1 MNEAS
6 AGQIIGL
13 YRRHARAWSE
23 ARGELLGGEAPWLEK
38 FLHPLPEH
46 AEILDLGCGSGRPIA
61 AHLIGLGHLLTG
73 VDASPQLL
81 AMARDMAPDQRWLA
95 ADMRRLVL
103 GRRFDG
109 VLAWDSFFHL
119 THADQRAMFPV
130 FAAHVEPGGTLMF
143 TAGPAH
149 GVAMGTLFGEPLF
162 HASLSP
168 DEYRQ
173 HLDAHGFDVLDH
185 VAEDPD
191 CGGHTVWLARRRA
204 D

>member
-1 MNEAS
+1 M
-6 AGQIIGL
+6 
-13 YRRHARAWSE
+13 
-23 ARGELLGGEAPWLEK
+23 
-38 FLHPLPEH
+38 
-46 AEILDLGCGSGRPIA
+46 
-61 AHLIGLGHLLTG
+61 TG

-81 AMARDMAPDQRWLA
+81 AMARDMAPNQRWVA
-95 ADMRRLVL
+95 ADMRRLAL

-119 THADQRAMFPV
+119 THADQRAMFAV
-130 FAAHVEPGGTLMF
+130 FAAHVVPGGTLMF

-149 GVAMGTLFGEPLF
+149 GIAMGTFFGEPLF
-162 HASLSP
+162 HASLAP
-168 DEYRQ
+168 EEYRL